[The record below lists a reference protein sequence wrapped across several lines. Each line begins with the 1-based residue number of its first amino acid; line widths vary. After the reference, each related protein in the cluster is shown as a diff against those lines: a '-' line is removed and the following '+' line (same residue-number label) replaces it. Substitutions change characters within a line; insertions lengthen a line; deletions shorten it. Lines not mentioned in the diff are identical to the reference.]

1 MSKKHF
7 LLTALAAA
15 SLSFAATAATLSK
28 SDISHKIQTLSAAQP
43 EPMKVEN
50 VEDSPLPGFYQVI
63 TDKGIV
69 YASVDGNFLFS
80 GSLVKF
86 DGEMKDLT
94 KERLLVE
101 RKKEVEQLKKDFI
114 TFRAP
119 NEKHEIIVFYDTTC
133 GYCHKLHS
141 EISQYNALGITVH
154 YAAFPRSGIND
165 PRNPAAKSIGYI
177 KLQDIWC
184 SDASN
189 KALAFNMVA
198 QGSELPRKS
207 CETTIANQF
216 DFGVKIGIQGTPAIA
231 SMSGELLIPGY
242 MPAGALKARLDQ
254 LL

>member
-1 MSKKHF
+1 MSKISLIF
-7 LLTALAAA
+7 TALAIA
-15 SLSFAATAATLSK
+15 STTFAATAATLTK
-28 SDISHKIQTLSAAQP
+28 SDISHKFQTLSSTQA
-43 EPMKVEN
+43 EPMTVES

-69 YASVDGNFLFS
+69 YASVDGQYLLS

-86 DGEMKDLT
+86 DGDMKDLT
-94 KERLLVE
+94 KERLLIE
-101 RKKEVEQLKKDFI
+101 RKKEVDQLKKDFI

-165 PRNPAAKSIGYI
+165 PRNPSAKSIGFL

-184 SDASN
+184 SDSSN

-198 QGSELPRKS
+198 QGSELPRKA
-207 CETTIANQF
+207 CDTTIAQQF
-216 DFGVKIGIQGTPAIA
+216 NFGAKIGIQGTPAIV
-231 SMSGELLIPGY
+231 SMSGEVLIPGY
-242 MPAGALKARLDQ
+242 MPAASLKARLDQ